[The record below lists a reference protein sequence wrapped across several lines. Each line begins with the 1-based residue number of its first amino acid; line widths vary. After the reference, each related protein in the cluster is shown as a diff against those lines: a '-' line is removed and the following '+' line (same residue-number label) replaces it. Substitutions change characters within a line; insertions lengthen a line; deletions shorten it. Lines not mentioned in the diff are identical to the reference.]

1 MIRAFSTH
9 SPLHQA
15 APPILEGFSGPSRI
29 PSGDAS
35 RAPDLAGTTQEEGL
49 IIYE

>member
-1 MIRAFSTH
+1 MTRPFTPFAAIRAAH
-9 SPLHQA
+9 
-15 APPILEGFSGPSRI
+15 PIREGAHARSRI

-49 IIYE
+49 TIYE